1 MVIWKQWKRRR
12 VFMSQRVVFT
22 FDDASLESLKEMKE
36 RRGLPSLGTA
46 MRESIE
52 VSETLQEQVESGFT
66 EIVLRNPS
74 TNQERTII
82 IPALRKIK
90 TAAAG

>member
-1 MVIWKQWKRRR
+1 
-12 VFMSQRVVFT
+12 MSQRVVFT

>member
-1 MVIWKQWKRRR
+1 
-12 VFMSQRVVFT
+12 MSQRVVFT
-22 FDDASLESLKEMKE
+22 FDDASLASLKQMKE

-52 VSETLQEQVESGFT
+52 VSETLQDQIEKGFT

-74 TNQERTII
+74 THQERTII
-82 IPALRKIK
+82 IPSLRRIK
-90 TAAAG
+90 TSETAG